1 MNLTTSK
8 ILDMVIARI
17 RETELGKAVPVLYRH
32 HYPNNPSGEFI
43 VVTTLDNTAGGLQV
57 ASVNVNIYV
66 PDSTPTIYVPDSTP
80 TIGREEQRYPD
91 DVRLKQLSRIA
102 YESLACYPLNERWF
116 FDVEDEALIS
126 EENISYTFSNI
137 KIKLK
142 RY

>member
-1 MNLTTSK
+1 MKFTTSE
-8 ILDMVIARI
+8 ILDIVISRI
-17 RETELGKAVPVLYRH
+17 LSTGIGEAVPVLYRH
-32 HYPNNPSGEFI
+32 HYPSNPTGEFI
-43 VVTTLDNTAGGLQV
+43 VVTTLDNTMGDMQL

-66 PDSTPTIYVPDSTP
+66 PDTTPTIN
-80 TIGREEQRYPD
+80 REEQRFPD
-91 DVRLKQLSRIA
+91 DKRLSELTRIA

>member
-1 MNLTTSK
+1 MNLTTSE
-8 ILDMVIARI
+8 ILDMVITRI
-17 RETELGKAVPVLYRH
+17 RGTELGKAVPVLYRR
-32 HYPNNPSGEFI
+32 HYPNNPTGEFI
-43 VVTTLDNTAGGLQV
+43 VVTTLDNTEGGLQV

-66 PDSTPTIYVPDSTP
+66 PDTTP

-91 DVRLKQLSRIA
+91 DTRLKRLSQIA
-102 YESLACYPLNERWF
+102 YKSLACYPLNERWF

>member
-1 MNLTTSK
+1 MNLTTSE
-8 ILDMVIARI
+8 ILDMVITRI
-17 RETELGKAVPVLYRH
+17 RETELGKVVPVLYRH
-32 HYPNNPSGEFI
+32 HYPNNPTGEFI

-66 PDSTPTIYVPDSTP
+66 PDSTPTI
-80 TIGREEQRYPD
+80 GREEQRYPD
-91 DVRLKQLSRIA
+91 DVRLKQLSQIA

>member
-1 MNLTTSK
+1 MNLTTNEIFEIVIDR
-8 ILDMVIARI
+8 ILSTDLG
-17 RETELGKAVPVLYRH
+17 RELPVLYRH
-32 HYPNNPSGEFI
+32 HYPSNPTGEFI
-43 VVTTLDNTAGGLQV
+43 VVTTLDNTMGDMQL
-57 ASVNVNIYV
+57 ASVNVN
-66 PDSTPTIYVPDSTP
+66 IYVPDSTP

-91 DVRLKQLSRIA
+91 DVRLKQLSKIA
-102 YESLACYPLNERWF
+102 YGSLACYPLNERWF

>member
-1 MNLTTSK
+1 MNLTTSE
-8 ILDMVIARI
+8 ILDMVITRI

-57 ASVNVNIYV
+57 ASVNVNIY
-66 PDSTPTIYVPDSTP
+66 IPDSTP
-80 TIGREEQRYPD
+80 TIGREEQRFPND
-91 DVRLKQLSRIA
+91 GRLKELSRIA
-102 YESLACYPLNERWF
+102 YESLDCYPLNDRWF
-116 FDVEDEALIS
+116 FYVENEAIIS

>member
-1 MNLTTSK
+1 MNLTTSEIFEIVIDR
-8 ILDMVIARI
+8 ILS
-17 RETELGKAVPVLYRH
+17 TELGQELPVLFRH
-32 HYPNNPSGEFI
+32 HYPSNPTGEFI
-43 VVTTLDNTAGGLQV
+43 VVTTLDNTMGDMQL

-66 PDSTPTIYVPDSTP
+66 PDTTPTIN
-80 TIGREEQRYPD
+80 REEQRFPD
-91 DVRLKQLSRIA
+91 DKRLSELTRIA

-116 FDVEDEALIS
+116 FDVEDEALIN